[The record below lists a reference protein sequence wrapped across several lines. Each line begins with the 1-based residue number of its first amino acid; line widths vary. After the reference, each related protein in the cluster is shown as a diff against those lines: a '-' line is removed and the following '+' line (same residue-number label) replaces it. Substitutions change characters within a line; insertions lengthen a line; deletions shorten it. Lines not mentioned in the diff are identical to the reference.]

1 MVTSA
6 SGSCPNSVAPDLSI
20 NLWQRGI
27 GGGAGTVH
35 PLCIM
40 ECLNEKHTVL
50 ESASPALRSR
60 CVALGTILTLSVPP
74 WPVSSGT
81 EAGYCKLKTT
91 GQFALMCDP
100 RMEGG
105 ALDQECAPW
114 AELLPLWPC
123 RVTLGT
129 AVKGGRGTCLP
140 HRALGRMR
148 SREGSGR
155 GAAHGRD

>member
-50 ESASPALRSR
+50 ESASPALRFAVWPWVQFLPSLCLR
-60 CVALGTILTLSVPP
+60 GLSHPEP
-74 WPVSSGT
+74 
-81 EAGYCKLKTT
+81 K
-91 GQFALMCDP
+91 
-100 RMEGG
+100 
-105 ALDQECAPW
+105 
-114 AELLPLWPC
+114 
-123 RVTLGT
+123 
-129 AVKGGRGTCLP
+129 
-140 HRALGRMR
+140 
-148 SREGSGR
+148 
-155 GAAHGRD
+155 RDIVN